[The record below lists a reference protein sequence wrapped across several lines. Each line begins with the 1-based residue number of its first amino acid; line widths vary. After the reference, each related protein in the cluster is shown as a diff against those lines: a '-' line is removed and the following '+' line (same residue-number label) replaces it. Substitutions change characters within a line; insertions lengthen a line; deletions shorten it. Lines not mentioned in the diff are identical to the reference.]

1 MIALPLKQAQ
11 PIDWVAPLRFYLTN
25 VYGSSNEFASEIT
38 TFNSMRE
45 SVSDPPLTTSGRDL
59 LYRYFGQ
66 LDLLDMRIPLSDRG
80 CRIKF
85 EWRNLFDG
93 ETVVQSSAAF
103 EKACVL
109 FNLAAVQSHIGATN
123 DHKTSYAA
131 YQAAAG
137 IFKFISESF
146 LHAPT
151 IDCASETAQTL
162 SVLMLAQ
169 AQHAFLNRAIEGQ
182 TKPGLLSKLS
192 KSAADRYAEAGTR
205 LEALYNDE
213 SWGESEWYE
222 HCNVQA
228 QTMLGNANLYMSLH
242 LDSTK
247 KFGAAIAHMKEA
259 KTIFKE
265 LPESDQ
271 SYELA
276 CEKLKTMERDNDLI
290 YHEVVSAV
298 FEDLPAT
305 DAAKPT
311 PLEKLYIDQ
320 NVASKVVGRD
330 LFSRVIPLDVHERA
344 SMYSEEKA
352 QMLRNEQEKVDV
364 ADEELKS
371 ALEFM
376 DLPRSASM
384 LRHPDQSAEDISGV
398 PGLVKEWSQEV
409 SSAGP
414 LVFDLAARRQ
424 RILDRVQTGV
434 ETHSAQ
440 RIKQSLIAAVATDNE
455 LEASH
460 NRCKADVDILRQ
472 GFGAGSPLSQ
482 SFVFSATSA
491 ISLLDLDDSERAT
504 VNESLENVLN
514 DVVKL
519 QKIHN
524 ERRKVFAEFKEKV
537 HADDISDKLVAH
549 RKTAHIEEALF
560 KPELAKFSPYIQRVD
575 STVRHQ
581 TILLNELSNL
591 WKQTLASPIVRKQAS
606 DRESVLSQRAVAI
619 ERYRQAYETWLA
631 IKEGLNRAHKFYDD
645 LEGSIVPDMGSLSIS
660 ATNTG
665 QAPVLPP
672 KPSDF
677 SGYTMPSAYDSSLY
691 QR

>member
-1 MIALPLKQAQ
+1 MIALPFKQAL
-11 PIDWVAPLRFYLTN
+11 PTDWVAPLRSYLTG
-25 VYGSSNEFASEIT
+25 VYGSSKEFAPEIS

-45 SVSDPPLTTSGRDL
+45 SVSNPPLTTSGRDL

-66 LDLLDMRIPLSDRG
+66 LDLLDMRIPISERG
-80 CRIKF
+80 CRVKF
-85 EWRNLFDG
+85 EWRNLFDDQV
-93 ETVVQSSAAF
+93 VVQSSSAF

-109 FNLAAVQSHIGATN
+109 FNLAAVYSHIGATN
-123 DHKTSYAA
+123 DHKTAYAA

-169 AQHAFLNRAIEGQ
+169 AQHAFLDRAIEGQ

-192 KSAADRYAEAGTR
+192 KAAADKYAEAGTR
-205 LEALYNDE
+205 LEALYNED
-213 SWGESEWYE
+213 SWGEMEWYE

-228 QTMLGNANLYMSLH
+228 QTMLGNANLYMAVH

-247 KFGAAIAHMKEA
+247 KFGPAIAHMKEA

-265 LPESDQ
+265 LPESEQ

-276 CEKLKTMERDNDLI
+276 SEKLKTMERDNDLI

-305 DAAKPT
+305 EATKPT
-311 PLEKLYIDQ
+311 PLEKLYPDQ
-320 NVASKVVGRD
+320 AVASKVVGRD

-352 QMLRNEQEKVDV
+352 QMLRSEQEKVDI

-398 PGLVKEWSQEV
+398 PGLVKEWSQET

-424 RILDRVQTGV
+424 RVLDRLQTGV
-434 ETHSAQ
+434 EAHSAQ

-455 LEASH
+455 LEASY

-491 ISLLDLDDSERAT
+491 ISLLDLDESERAT
-504 VNESLENVLN
+504 VNESLDKVLN

-524 ERRKVFAEFKEKV
+524 ERRNVFAEFKEKV

-549 RKTAHIEEALF
+549 RKTAQIEEALF
-560 KPELAKFSPYIQRVD
+560 KPELAKFSPYIQRVF

-581 TILLNELSNL
+581 TMLLNELSNL
-591 WKQTLASPIVRKQAS
+591 WKQTLASPIIRKQAS

-619 ERYRQAYETWLA
+619 ERYRHAYEAWLGV
-631 IKEGLNRAHKFYDD
+631 KEGLNRAHKFYDE
-645 LEGSIVPDMGSLSIS
+645 LESSIVPDMGSLSIS
-660 ATNTG
+660 NTNTG

-672 KPSDF
+672 KPSEF
-677 SGYTMPSAYDSSLY
+677 SGYSMPSAYDASLY